1 MNFLSVSITWIA
13 LVLVGRK
20 TIPKELPKLTKNEV
34 LTSACTSLASLCIHG
49 LLLLGV
55 RDIHKISTHAADEA
69 HNGWASFVSMLT
81 AGLLVC
87 LWVLILS
94 GIAQLLST
102 IFRDRLPAFS
112 RRPFWAGSLR
122 DFWCRWGVSYELIE
136 PSFGEAVKRCAAIWV
151 FALSVFKNLALPV
164 YLWPVL
170 WLALIAADQWLA
182 ARTGVHARIPRFF
195 RSLVAG
201 ALFFLSMP
209 LLYSPDLAYAWR
221 EWLHLFF
228 QPADTVYSLFLDER
242 LTTPQ
247 TNLLLWMSL
256 ICVVAWPGIEG
267 WPERPRFV
275 RPVFKGLSV
284 AVVLFYLGFALSTA
298 KSSEPEGPWRSLAS
312 WFHGVKRWFLSDGSR
327 DVRLADDGWLYSR
340 CDVERLTAKRTGKGY
355 LPDMLELQ
363 KKLVPLGAQ
372 LLVVPVPDKVALY
385 PEPLLAGKYHQP
397 VLPIGYQARLK
408 ELKKAGVEVFDLTHD
423 AWENRRTRP
432 FYPAQDSMWTFDAMK
447 EAAYRLAQHIRKVH
461 PGVVLNETPLIDA
474 QVMTRSDLGNL
485 AKTLDGHLAA
495 DLWPEDSEDVV
506 ALRGL
511 NGHESSP
518 VLLIGGPLIQKF
530 DLSQWSHGPDE
541 NMPAPDGKGAWRA
554 AFPIQLGAQLG
565 REIPTRFEEM
575 KGIESDLENKK
586 LVVWVVR
593 MREL

>member
-1 MNFLSVSITWIA
+1 MNFLSLSIAWLV
-13 LVLVGRK
+13 LVLVGAKALRPPC
-20 TIPKELPKLTKNEV
+20 PKLPKREAGVKLWI
-34 LTSACTSLASLCIHG
+34 CLAGLCIQG
-49 LLLLGV
+49 FLLFYV
-55 RDIHKISTHAADEA
+55 RTIYSTALNAADEA

-87 LWVLILS
+87 LWVQVLSLVGELI
-94 GIAQLLST
+94 GALLE
-102 IFRDRLPAFS
+102 
-112 RRPFWAGSLR
+112 RRMPSLVRPPFWAGSLR

-136 PSFGEAVKRCAAIWV
+136 PSFGEAVKRCTAVWV
-151 FALSVFKNLALPV
+151 VALSVFKNLALPV

-170 WLALIAADQWLA
+170 WLALIATDQWLA
-182 ARTGVHARIPRFF
+182 ARTRLHARIPRFF

-221 EWLHLFF
+221 EWQHLFF

-256 ICVVAWPGIEG
+256 ICVVAWPGIEV

-284 AVVLFYLGFALSTA
+284 AVVLFFLGFVLSAA
-298 KSSEPEGPWRSLAS
+298 KSSEPEGPWRSLAH

-363 KKLVPLGAQ
+363 KKLAPLGAQ

-397 VLPIGYQARLK
+397 VLPIGYQARLE

-423 AWENRRTRP
+423 AWENRRPRP
-432 FYPAQDSMWTFDAMK
+432 FYLAQDSMWTFDAMK

-511 NGHESSP
+511 DGHESSP
-518 VLLIGGPLIQKF
+518 VLLIGGPLIEKF

-554 AFPIQLGAQLG
+554 SFPTQLGAQLG

-575 KGIESDLENKK
+575 KGIESHLEDKK